1 MAISICMSDN
11 IEFFTIITLV
21 DITNTGVTRN
31 NPECEKSRDQQRN
44 WETVLQ
50 TIGLRAQPIIID
62 GPYSDTI
69 EEDIVTKLF
78 GEMHS
83 GQQRIWI
90 ANIGH
95 EHRDVYAANGDPLA
109 LLKSDFNQVPI
120 VSGLDETARFILPIF
135 YSSGAIKNIALR
147 PGRINIA

>member
-1 MAISICMSDN
+1 MSDN

-31 NPECEKSRDQQRN
+31 NPGCEKSRDQQRN

-50 TIGLRAQPIIID
+50 TIGLRAQPIMID
-62 GPYSDTI
+62 GPFSDTI
-69 EEDIVTKLF
+69 EEDLVAKLF

-90 ANIGH
+90 ANIGT
-95 EHRDVYAANGDPLA
+95 EHKDVYSANGDPLS
-109 LLKSDFNQVPI
+109 LLKDDFNQVP
-120 VSGLDETARFILPIF
+120 VVTGLEETARFILPIF
-135 YSSGAIKNIALR
+135 YSYGAIKNIAIR
-147 PGRINIA
+147 PGRI